1 MSYCLVV
8 PHYNHVAEL
17 ETFLPRLAALD
28 HPIILVDDGSRE
40 PDRTNLRALAAQYP
54 QVTLAEHPRNR
65 GKGAAVLTG
74 FTLAMTRGFSHALQ
88 IDADGQHNLEDIAAF
103 IAASR
108 ARPDSIVCGKPVFDS
123 DAPSARVYGRKV
135 TDFWTALET
144 LSLQI
149 EDGLCGFRVY
159 PLDAVA
165 RVVDAHYIG
174 PRMDFDTEILV
185 KAVWQKI
192 DLQFLETRV
201 IYPQGAT
208 SHFHYLRDNL
218 LLIRLHTRLILGML
232 WRLPLLLARKW
243 RR

>member
-1 MSYCLVV
+1 MRYCLVV

-40 PDRTNLRALAAQYP
+40 SDRKYLRTLAAQYP
-54 QVTLAEHPRNR
+54 QVSLAEHPRNR

-74 FTLAMTRGFSHALQ
+74 FTLAMARGFSHALQ

-103 IAASR
+103 VAASR
-108 ARPDSIVCGKPVFDS
+108 ARPHSIVCGKPVFDS

-159 PLDAVA
+159 PLDAVT
-165 RVVDAHYIG
+165 RIVDAHYIG

-218 LLIRLHTRLILGML
+218 VLIRLHTRLVLGML
-232 WRLPLLLARKW
+232 WRLPVLLARKW